1 MSEDGKIQ
9 LEKMQQLYKKMQQE
23 RAAMQRQME
32 NLKAQSEDLADAVA
46 QVLPAVVSVYVMD
59 WEKEEATG
67 SGSGFFIDVD
77 MIVTNFHVV
86 ATVAEPDSLYDEEEW
101 ELVVVE
107 TANGDLRLAA
117 VVFTGNQE
125 EDLALLITTDYILD
139 PDTGEA
145 VESAQSYPALNLA
158 FDVEVGDRV
167 LAVGNPLGEFQS
179 TVTQGTIS
187 AIRYPDEHP
196 SDSPEDADFP
206 EIITLQTDAAINPG
220 NSGGPLVNLAGEVVG
235 VNTWGIDGTEGMGFA
250 IAAEVLDDF
259 LARFE
264 EYFEEEEEYEE
275 E

>member
-9 LEKMQQLYKKMQQE
+9 LEKMQQLYKKVQQE

-32 NLKAQSEDLADAVA
+32 SLKAQSEDLADAVA

-101 ELVVVE
+101 EMVVVE

-125 EDLALLITTDYILD
+125 EDLALLITTDYVLD

-145 VESAQSYPALNLA
+145 VESVQSYPALNLA

-167 LAVGNPLGEFQS
+167 LAVGKPLGEFQS
-179 TVTQGTIS
+179 TVTQGIIS
-187 AIRYPDEHP
+187 AIRYPDERSP
-196 SDSPEDADFP
+196 DSPEDDDLP
-206 EIITLQTDAAINPG
+206 EVIILQTDAAINPA

-235 VNTWGIDGTEGMGFA
+235 VNTWGIDGTEGMGCA

-259 LARFE
+259 LARFD